1 MTDLNSQTVSS
12 PKSVEEGKKS
22 TNKGLK
28 NWKIVNKEFRKNA
41 TKKRKTNAK
50 SVKIYNVS
58 SNNDSKINKI
68 NSSSNNDIEENW
80 QSIQSGVADSPTD
93 PNIIQRK
100 YIMLEAKTVPKFF
113 MFWIKYIINGV
124 CLSDDSYIQLLFYLK
139 NEVIHLFFS

>member
-1 MTDLNSQTVSS
+1 MTDLNSPTVSS

-41 TKKRKTNAK
+41 TKKWKTNAK

-80 QSIQSGVADSPTD
+80 
-93 PNIIQRK
+93 
-100 YIMLEAKTVPKFF
+100 
-113 MFWIKYIINGV
+113 
-124 CLSDDSYIQLLFYLK
+124 
-139 NEVIHLFFS
+139 